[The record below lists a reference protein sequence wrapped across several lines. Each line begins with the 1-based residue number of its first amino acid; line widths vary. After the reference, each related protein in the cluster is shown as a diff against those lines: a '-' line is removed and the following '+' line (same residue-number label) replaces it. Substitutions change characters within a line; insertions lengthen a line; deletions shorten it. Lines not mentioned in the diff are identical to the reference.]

1 MKILLVSSSSGSRG
15 GGEIFLKYLGRGL
28 VERGHEIVS
37 WCARHPRMDEFA
49 ASLAELGQ
57 VVRSPY
63 RNFYDYKTRILA
75 TCFNGSTSRR
85 LADEWA
91 RLQPDVLHLNK
102 QNLEDGLDL
111 LRAANLLSI
120 RSLCTIHITQTAAF
134 LGARVAWLRDW
145 LARRCLCA
153 YKGPYVAVQETRRKE
168 LSDFLRNGH
177 ATRTIFNG
185 VPMPALDQGRPGRQ
199 TRRGELNVQDDQL
212 LVVDIGRMEAQKRPL
227 LFLEL
232 AGRLHQ
238 RVPRARFVWIGDGS
252 LTAQWDAWVAD
263 HKLGQVISR
272 VGWQTDVKPFLFA
285 ADLFLHTAAYEGLPF
300 ALIEAM
306 SAGLPCAIPRDLAAE
321 ISVFSNQNIFFIENE
336 EALAQA
342 MEDPARLQAK
352 SVAARS
358 LAAEHFS
365 IEKMASDYEQL
376 YGTLR

>member
-28 VERGHEIVS
+28 VQRGHEIVS
-37 WCARHPRMDEFA
+37 WCAQHPRMDELA
-49 ASLAELGQ
+49 AGLAGLGQ

-75 TCFNGSTSRR
+75 TCFNASTSRR

-120 RSLCTIHITQTAAF
+120 RSVCTIHITQTAAF

-177 ATRTIFNG
+177 ATRSIFNG

-199 TRRGELNVQDDQL
+199 SRRRDLNVQHDQL
-212 LVVDIGRMEAQKRPL
+212 LVVDVGRMEAQKRPL

-232 AGRLHQ
+232 AGRLHE
-238 RVPRARFVWIGDGS
+238 RVPHARFVWIGDGS
-252 LTAQWDAWVAD
+252 LTAQWDAWVAQ
-263 HKLGQVISR
+263 HNLGQVISR

-285 ADLFLHTAAYEGLPF
+285 ADLFMHTAAYEGLPF

-306 SAGLPCAIPRDLAAE
+306 SAGLPCAIPQDLARE
-321 ISVFSNQNIFFIENE
+321 ISLFSTENVFFIENE
-336 EALAQA
+336 DALAQA
-342 MEDPARLQAK
+342 LEDPARLQAK
-352 SVAARS
+352 GAAARS